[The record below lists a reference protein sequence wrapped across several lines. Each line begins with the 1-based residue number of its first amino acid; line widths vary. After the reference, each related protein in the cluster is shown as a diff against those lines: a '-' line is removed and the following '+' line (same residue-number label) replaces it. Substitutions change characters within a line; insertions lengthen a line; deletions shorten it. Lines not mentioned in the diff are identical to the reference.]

1 MKKKRNT
8 RRKRKLWRA
17 RLARFIAAE
26 FWKVVADFAD
36 AIKAGRV
43 DLGGPKV
50 KWDETSAKAVTT
62 PEGLILSGRLA
73 GAFGVPVDIVRGTFM
88 GLVSAGDLP

>member
-17 RLARFIAAE
+17 RLARFIVAE
-26 FWKVVADFAD
+26 CQKAVVDFAE

-50 KWDETSAKAVTT
+50 KWDETVKGIT
-62 PEGLILSGRLA
+62 P
-73 GAFGVPVDIVRGTFM
+73 
-88 GLVSAGDLP
+88 